1 MKNVREIALALIAFL
16 LVGFVLPAGADD
28 ATYTKAIDNGKV
40 YLFGTKKKENY
51 NVAIHVDGKG
61 LVGGVISR
69 VRIPLKVASN
79 ISNLK
84 VWLSKSLNI
93 KTEDGKKVNDADIL
107 SQDVEAKEGWVDVT
121 LSDPYTITTDG
132 VYVGY
137 SFDLDKL
144 DGFNAQPIEAAAE
157 VHDGGLYAF
166 TSRTYRKWIDLS
178 AVYGTSTLQVM
189 LSGLKANSAS
199 LTVPETLS
207 GEINKETPLSFTL
220 TNYGSAGV
228 KSFDYTIAVASTS
241 TNEVVASEERHVD
254 LEDNALPSTLGVATT
269 VSVSVPALNGAGQYN
284 ATVTLTK
291 VNGEANGNESATAV
305 SALDIYKILPKHR
318 AVLEEYTG
326 TWCGYCPRG
335 FVGLEVMNRLY
346 PDDFIGISYHNGD
359 PMEIM
364 SSSSF
369 PSYVTGFPDAY
380 IERKTVI
387 DAYYGFSTTGFGVDK
402 AWEASCSQLAP
413 ATVDVSAKLDDSN
426 SRISASANL
435 LFPMSHKSTDYKV
448 EFVLLADSLHGT
460 GSNWKQSNYYA
471 GQPSFPESEFEKF
484 TSGKSYV
491 EGLYYN
497 DVIVATTRLTGKDVA
512 LPATI
517 DAEKT
522 YTVEGGFNI
531 AEVLN
536 TSGQP
541 IIQDVRNLR
550 VVALLVDNTT
560 GEIVNANKAKVEYNP
575 AGIAN
580 VTAKSAET
588 GECPTEIYDL
598 SGRKLNSLHKG
609 VNILKNADGRIIKV
623 VKR

>member
-51 NVAIHVDGKG
+51 NVAIHVDGQG
-61 LVGGVISR
+61 LAGGVISR

-79 ISNLK
+79 ILNLK

-93 KTEDGKKVNDADIL
+93 KTVDGKKVNDADIL
-107 SQDVEAKEGWVDVT
+107 SQDVEVKEGWVDVT
-121 LSDPYTITTDG
+121 LTDPYTITTDG

-137 SFDLDKL
+137 SFEIDNL
-144 DGFNAQPIEAAAE
+144 DGYNAQPIEAAAE
-157 VHDGGLYAF
+157 VHDGGLYVF

-178 AVYGTSTLQVM
+178 SVYGTSTLQVM
-189 LSGLKANSAS
+189 LSGLKTNSAS
-199 LTVPETLS
+199 LSVPETLN
-207 GEINKETPLSFTL
+207 GEINKTTPLSFSL
-220 TNYGSAGV
+220 ANYGSAGV
-228 KSFDYTIAVASTS
+228 KSFDYTIAVTSTL

-254 LEDNALPSTLGVATT
+254 LGDGALPSTLGVATT
-269 VSVSVPALNGAGQYN
+269 VSAAVPALSDAGQYH
-284 ATVTLTK
+284 ATFTLTK
-291 VNGEANGNESATAV
+291 VNGEANGNESASAV
-305 SALDIYKILPKHR
+305 SALDIYEILPKHR

-346 PDDFIGISYHNGD
+346 PDDFIGISYHNRD

-369 PSYVTGFPDAY
+369 PSPIAGFPAAY
-380 IERKTVI
+380 IERKMVI

-402 AWEASCSQLAP
+402 AWKTYCSQLAP

-426 SRISASANL
+426 SRISASAGI
-435 LFPMSHKSTDYKV
+435 LFPMPHKSTDYKV

-460 GSNWKQSNYYA
+460 GSNWRQSNYYA
-471 GQPSFPESEFEKF
+471 GQPAFPEPEFETF
-484 TSGKSYV
+484 TSGEKYV

-497 DVIVATTRLTGKDVA
+497 DVIVATTRLTGKDAA

-517 DAEKT
+517 DGEKT
-522 YTVEGGFNI
+522 YTVDGEFNI

-550 VVALLVDNTT
+550 VVALLIDNTT
-560 GEIVNANKAKVEYNP
+560 GEIVNANKAKVDYNP

-580 VTAKSAET
+580 VTAKSTE
-588 GECPTEIYDL
+588 GDICPTEIYDL
-598 SGRKLNSLHKG
+598 SGRKLNSLRKG
-609 VNILKNADGRIIKV
+609 VNILKNADGRIIKM
-623 VKR
+623 VKK